1 MAAPAFPTGVK
12 APRIEEVAARV
23 GESWAMVATAMA
35 ALPRATATWKFS
47 STSGWHLTYDIGARR
62 LFYYFPQRG
71 DFLIKIV
78 YNEKGVQA
86 LKRTGLVD
94 DRLRTAKT
102 CAEGTLLEFQAAELD
117 AALLTELLRTKAD
130 SMR

>member
-1 MAAPAFPTGVK
+1 MSAPAFPTGAK
-12 APRIEEVAARV
+12 APRFEEVAARV
-23 GESWAMVATAMA
+23 GASWAMVATAMA

-62 LFYYFPQRG
+62 LFYFFPQRG

-94 DRLRTAKT
+94 DRLAKAKKY
-102 CAEGTLLEFQAAELD
+102 AEG
-117 AALLTELLRTKAD
+117 
-130 SMR
+130 